1 MLDRTLQPAIVIPG
15 RVEIPEA
22 RRRVTANGIPL
33 YTLRSGEVE
42 VVRLSLVFRAGNIY
56 QSQPFVASSTLGMLN
71 EGTANFSAAEIAE
84 KFDFYGSIYDIG
96 IDRDYVTVTVCALS
110 RYFGETLSLL
120 EEVLLRPAFR
130 SEELKIYTD
139 KRKQKLEVERTKVGY
154 RSRELFAAALFG
166 SQHPYGIF
174 SDASH
179 YDRLTPELL
188 RAFHRKFY
196 TARNCFAV
204 SSAAVTEEDI
214 RRIVA
219 LLEKIPSGDP
229 VLPLLLPDPVS
240 TPDTYIEVGGAVQ
253 SAVRVGKRMFPRNHP
268 DFIGMQVV
276 ATLLGGYFGS
286 RLVANLR
293 EDKGYT
299 YGAFAGMINL
309 EQSGYLAISTEVA
322 AEVTDAAVSEIFH
335 ELARLR
341 EEPVAEAELE
351 IVKNTITGESMRIL
365 DGPFGIA
372 DVTIE
377 NHQNGTD
384 NEYLNRF
391 LREVNAITPEKIRE
405 LACRY
410 LAPEGFATVIV
421 GNKNSI

>member
-1 MLDRTLQPAIVIPG
+1 MLDRTVQPAIVIPG
-15 RVEIPEA
+15 RVDIPETHFQ
-22 RRRVTANGIPL
+22 VVANGIPL

-42 VVRLSLVFRAGNIY
+42 VIRLSLVFRAGNIY

-71 EGTANFSAAEIAE
+71 EGTTNFSAAEIAE
-84 KFDFYGSIYDIG
+84 KFDFYGSIYDIS

-120 EEVLLRPAFR
+120 EEVVLRPAFR
-130 SEELKIYTD
+130 AEELKIYAD

-166 SQHPYGIF
+166 SQHPYGVF

-188 RAFHRKFY
+188 GAFHRKFY

-204 SSAAVTEEDI
+204 SSAAVTEEDT
-214 RRIVA
+214 RLIVA

-229 VLPLLLPDPVS
+229 VPPILLPDPLL

-286 RLVANLR
+286 RLVTNLR

-322 AEVTDAAVSEIFH
+322 AEVTEAAVSEIFH
-335 ELARLR
+335 ELTRLR
-341 EEPVAEAELE
+341 EEPVTEAELE

-405 LACRY
+405 LARRH
-410 LAPEGFATVIV
+410 LTPEDFATVVV
-421 GNKNSI
+421 GNKKV